1 MGFSELAPNGALAWM
16 ALILPGNFEVKMLAE
31 IDHTATLFRPAAF
44 AS

>member
-16 ALILPGNFEVKMLAE
+16 DPIPSGNFEGKVLAE

>member
-16 ALILPGNFEVKMLAE
+16 DPVLSGNYEGVMLAE
-31 IDHTATLFRPAAF
+31 IDHTVTLFRPAAF